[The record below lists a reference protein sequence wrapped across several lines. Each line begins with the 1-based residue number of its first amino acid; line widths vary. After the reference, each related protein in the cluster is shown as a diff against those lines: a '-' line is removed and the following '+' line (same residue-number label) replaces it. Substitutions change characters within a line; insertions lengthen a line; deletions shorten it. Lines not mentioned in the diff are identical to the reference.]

1 MEERFSARNAF
12 LRLSSRLGFSRESVV
27 FLERALEEVSSAGGL
42 ASSERVLVFLES
54 INTIVTEVTEDI
66 SLFLDEGLEFS
77 EEGEFVLSGSRRVS
91 VFSVKSLAHVNSVLE
106 GFRVTRGL
114 EGGGN

>member
-42 ASSERVLVFLES
+42 AFSEGVLVFLES
-54 INTIVTEVTEDI
+54 IDAIVTKVTEDI
-66 SLFLDEGLEFS
+66 SLFLDESLEFS
-77 EEGEFVLSGSRRVS
+77 EESELVLSKKRR
-91 VFSVKSLAHVNSVLE
+91 KTGIRE
-106 GFRVTRGL
+106 KI
-114 EGGGN
+114 